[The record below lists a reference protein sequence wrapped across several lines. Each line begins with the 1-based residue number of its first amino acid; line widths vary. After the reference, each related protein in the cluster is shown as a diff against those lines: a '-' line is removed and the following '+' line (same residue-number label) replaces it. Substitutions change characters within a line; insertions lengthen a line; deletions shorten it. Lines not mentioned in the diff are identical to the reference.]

1 VLSPSP
7 YLLDLAAQYHL
18 VPFVILFCLI
28 GIGSTL
34 VMAVKA
40 GFNWYGEIV
49 EAYYDC
55 RTRCD
60 EIKQRYEQRSS
71 KTVG

>member
-1 VLSPSP
+1 
-7 YLLDLAAQYHL
+7 
-18 VPFVILFCLI
+18 
-28 GIGSTL
+28 
-34 VMAVKA
+34 MAVKA